1 MKARLLALPTLLLVG
16 AVLTA
21 EEPSPAEKELKQLE
35 GTWVVET
42 MIGGGKD
49 FYADGQPKAVVVF
62 KGDKARIEGNE
73 LLQKLYTSF
82 TIKVDP
88 TTNPKCMDMV
98 ITEGSMKGMVVE
110 CIYEVKG
117 DELKM
122 CARLGGN
129 ERPSKFES
137 PEGTPI
143 VLAVAKRQKP

>member
-1 MKARLLALPTLLLVG
+1 MKAKLLALSTLLLLVAG
-16 AVLTA
+16 LGG
-21 EEPSPAEKELKQLE
+21 EEPKTAEKELKELE

-49 FYADGQPKAVVVF
+49 FYADGQPKAVVIF
-62 KGDKARIEGNE
+62 KGDKARVEGNE

-82 TIKVDP
+82 TVKVDP
-88 TTNPKCMDMV
+88 TTTPKCLDMV
-98 ITEGSMKGMVVE
+98 ITEGSMKGERVE

-122 CARLGGN
+122 CARLGSG

-137 PEGTPI
+137 PEGSPI
-143 VLAVAKRQKP
+143 ILAVAKRQKP